1 MYTLLIL
8 NAAVMRLNEIMGL
21 EQSRAWGV
29 CSLNDFRKFLG
40 LKSKV
45 PRRLLLCRTL
55 SFFLRQLSPASSNGI
70 QILRLPMLPRSCMA
84 ILIISSFMLVYRPKR
99 PNLLL
104 RVQAFALVSPGGLLL

>member
-40 LKSKV
+40 LKS
-45 PRRLLLCRTL
+45 RFLAGYYSAAHLAFSCI
-55 SFFLRQLSPASSNGI
+55 SFHQ
-70 QILRLPMLPRSCMA
+70 LPRMEFRS
-84 ILIISSFMLVYRPKR
+84 
-99 PNLLL
+99 
-104 RVQAFALVSPGGLLL
+104 